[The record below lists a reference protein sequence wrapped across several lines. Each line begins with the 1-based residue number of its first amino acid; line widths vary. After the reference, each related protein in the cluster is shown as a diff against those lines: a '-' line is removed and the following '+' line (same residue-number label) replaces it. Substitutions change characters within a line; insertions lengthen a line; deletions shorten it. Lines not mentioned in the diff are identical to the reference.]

1 MTDFKTCLIRDA
13 KLSQI
18 TDQQVYGVYQG
29 ASNNTFQRFSAVST
43 SPSSIVM
50 NVQLPSE
57 SVVLNREVL
66 LEAQNF
72 SFYHRVDNVPV
83 GQTAFNYGLTDS
95 MSPFPLAMSML
106 TLSSQINNT
115 NVSLNLQDILPQLLR
130 MNDSREL
137 YRWNSYAPT
146 LPDQAYFNYSDGV
159 LANNNP
165 LASFNNQS
173 YDLDQC
179 PRGSFPATITLTQ
192 YDSTGAFVSNS
203 PISANATNFFI
214 AQVVTTCTEPLFLSP
229 YIFANPEYNMGGMVG
244 INTINLVA
252 TLDSTCKRL
261 WRTSTSSYTHSTAFG
276 VYGSSSNPFQGS
288 TSLLLNFL
296 STQSTDLIPSRQVL
310 PYMDFP
316 RYLSSNSSSSISAGA
331 TATLTS
337 QNIQLNQ
344 LPDKFIICVRKPMV
358 DMTNTDSDS
367 FFPITGISVNLNN
380 QSGLL
385 SSASPQN
392 LWKLSV
398 EAGSSQS
405 YNEWI
410 GSQSINDNT
419 TGVGSSVKTIGSLLV
434 LSPAMALSL
443 PAMLSS
449 GSIGQF
455 QFQIQIT
462 CTNPYSVAIVPEIVI
477 VCANSGIMVNASGS
491 SAIYTGILTKEQ
503 VVSTATEDEV
513 PALEVPEFTR
523 MVGGKMGNFGALKKM
538 IMSKVGRMRRGG
550 QQGSTSGGQSA
561 HSGGVR
567 RYV

>member
-66 LEAQNF
+66 LEAQDF
-72 SFYHRVDNVPV
+72 SFFHRVDNVPV

-95 MSPFPLAMSML
+95 LAPFPLAMSML

-165 LASFNNQS
+165 LASFNTQS
-173 YDLDQC
+173 YDLDQA
-179 PRGSFPATITLTQ
+179 PRGSFPASITLTQ
-192 YDSTGAFVSNS
+192 YTSAGAFVSNS
-203 PISANATNFFI
+203 PISADATNFFI

-229 YIFANPEYNMGGMVG
+229 YIFSNPEYNMGGMVG

-261 WRTSTSSYTHSTAFG
+261 WRTSTSGYTHSTSFG

-296 STQSTDLIPSRQVL
+296 STQSTDLIPSRQVV

-316 RYLSSNSSSSISAGA
+316 RYLSSNSSSSVSAGA
-331 TATLTS
+331 SATLTS

-358 DMTNTDSDS
+358 DMTNADSDS
-367 FFPITGISVNLNN
+367 FFPITSVSVNLNN

-385 SSASPQN
+385 SSCSPQQ

-405 YNEWI
+405 YNEWRGVQNVNNNNTGA
-410 GSQSINDNT
+410 GSEI
-419 TGVGSSVKTIGSLLV
+419 KTIGSLLV

-455 QFQIQIT
+455 QMQIQIT
-462 CTNPYSVAIVPEIVI
+462 CTNPYSTAITPEIVI
-477 VCANSGIMVNASGS
+477 ICANSGIMVNASGS

-538 IMSKVGRMRRGG
+538 IMSKVGRIRRGG
-550 QQGSTSGGQSA
+550 QTGSSSGGQSA

>member
-1 MTDFKTCLIRDA
+1 MTDFKTALIRDS
-13 KLSQI
+13 KLAQI

-43 SPSSIVM
+43 SPSSVVF

-66 LEAQNF
+66 IEAQDF

-83 GQTAFNYGLTDS
+83 GETAFNYGLTDALA
-95 MSPFPLAMSML
+95 PFPLAMSML

-159 LANNNP
+159 LASNNP
-165 LASFNNQS
+165 LASFNTQS

-179 PRGSFPATITLTQ
+179 PRGAFPCSITLTQ
-192 YDSTGAFVSNS
+192 YTSAGVFVSNS
-203 PISANATNFFI
+203 PISTNATNFFI
-214 AQVVTTCTEPLFLSP
+214 AQIVTTPTEPLFLSP
-229 YIFANPEYNMGGMVG
+229 YIFSNPEYNMGGMVG

-261 WRTSTSSYTHSTAFG
+261 WRTSTSSYTHSTFFG
-276 VYGSSSNPFQGS
+276 VYNVSSNPFQGS

-296 STQSTDLIPSRQVL
+296 STQSTDLIPSRQVV
-310 PYMDFP
+310 PYCDYP
-316 RYLSSNSSSSISAGA
+316 RYLSSNSSSSVSAGA
-331 TATLTS
+331 SATLTS

-367 FFPITGISVNLNN
+367 FFPITAISVNLNN

-385 SSASPQN
+385 SSSSPQN

-405 YNEWI
+405 YNEWR
-410 GSQSINDNT
+410 GVQSVNDNA

-434 LSPAMALSL
+434 LSPAMSLSL

-462 CTNPYSVAIVPEIVI
+462 CTNPYSVAITPEIVI
-477 VCANSGIMVNASGS
+477 CCMNSGIMVNASGS
-491 SAIYTGILTKEQ
+491 SAIYTGILTKEM

-513 PALEVPEFTR
+513 PALEVPEYTR
-523 MVGGKMGNFGALKKM
+523 MVGGKMANFGALRKM
-538 IMSKVGRMRRGG
+538 LLGKLGRMRAGRT
-550 QQGSTSGGQSA
+550 GSSSGGQSA

>member
-203 PISANATNFFI
+203 PVSANATNFFI

-261 WRTSTSSYTHSTAFG
+261 WRTSTSGYTHSTAFG

-419 TGVGSSVKTIGSLLV
+419 TGVGASVKTIGSLLV

>member
-1 MTDFKTCLIRDA
+1 MTDFKTALIRDS
-13 KLSQI
+13 KLAQI

-43 SPSSIVM
+43 SPSSLVF

-66 LEAQNF
+66 IEAQNF

-83 GQTAFNYGLTDS
+83 GQTAFNYGLTDALA
-95 MSPFPLAMSML
+95 PFPLAMSML

-159 LANNNP
+159 LASNNP

-173 YDLDQC
+173 YDLDQA
-179 PRGSFPATITLTQ
+179 PRGGFPATITLSQ
-192 YDSTGAFVSNS
+192 YTSAGVFVSNS
-203 PISANATNFFI
+203 PISADATNFFI
-214 AQVVTTCTEPLFLSP
+214 AQIVTTPTEPLFLSP
-229 YIFANPEYNMGGMVG
+229 YIFSNPEYNMGGLVG

-261 WRTSTSSYTHSTAFG
+261 WRTSTSSYTHSTFFG
-276 VYGSSSNPFQGS
+276 VYNVSSNPFQGS

-296 STQSTDLIPSRQVL
+296 STQSTDLIPSRQVV
-310 PYMDFP
+310 PYSDFP
-316 RYLSSNSSSSISAGA
+316 RYLSSNSSSSVSAGA

-358 DMTNTDSDS
+358 DMTNADSDS

-385 SSASPQN
+385 SSCSAQQ

-405 YNEWI
+405 YNEWR
-410 GSQSINDNT
+410 GSQSVNNNA
-419 TGVGSSVKTIGSLLV
+419 TGVGTAVKTIGSLLV

-462 CTNPYSVAIVPEIVI
+462 CTNPYASAIVPEIVI
-477 VCANSGIMVNASGS
+477 CCMNSGIMVNASGS
-491 SAIYTGILTKEQ
+491 SAIYTGILTKEM

-513 PALEVPEFTR
+513 PALEVPEYTR
-523 MVGGKMGNFGALKKM
+523 MVGGKLANFGALRKM
-538 IMSKVGRMRRGG
+538 LIGKLGRMRGKG
-550 QQGSTSGGQSA
+550 IGSSSGGQSA

-567 RYV
+567 KYI

>member
-1 MTDFKTCLIRDA
+1 MTDFKTALIRDS
-13 KLSQI
+13 KLAQI

-43 SPSSIVM
+43 SPSSLVF

-66 LEAQNF
+66 IEAQNF

-83 GQTAFNYGLTDS
+83 GQTAFNYGLTDALA
-95 MSPFPLAMSML
+95 PFPLAMSML

-159 LANNNP
+159 LASNNP

-173 YDLDQC
+173 YDLDQA
-179 PRGSFPATITLTQ
+179 PRGGFPATITLSQ
-192 YDSTGAFVSNS
+192 YTSAGVFVSNS
-203 PISANATNFFI
+203 PISADATNFFI
-214 AQVVTTCTEPLFLSP
+214 AQIVTTPTEPLFLSP
-229 YIFANPEYNMGGMVG
+229 YIFSNPEYNMGGLVG

-261 WRTSTSSYTHSTAFG
+261 WRTSTSSYTHSTFFG
-276 VYGSSSNPFQGS
+276 VYNVSSNPFQGS

-296 STQSTDLIPSRQVL
+296 STQSTDLIPSRQVC
-310 PYMDFP
+310 PYADFP
-316 RYLSSNSSSSISAGA
+316 RYLSSNSSSSVSAGA

-358 DMTNTDSDS
+358 DMTNADSDS

-385 SSASPQN
+385 SSCSAQQ

-405 YNEWI
+405 YNEWR
-410 GSQSINDNT
+410 GSQSVNNNA
-419 TGVGSSVKTIGSLLV
+419 TGVGTAVKTIGSLLV

-462 CTNPYSVAIVPEIVI
+462 CTNPYASAIVPEIVI
-477 VCANSGIMVNASGS
+477 CCMNSGIMVNASGS
-491 SAIYTGILTKEQ
+491 SAIYTGILTKEM

-513 PALEVPEFTR
+513 PALEVPEYTR
-523 MVGGKMGNFGALKKM
+523 MVGGKMSNFGALRKM
-538 IMSKVGRMRRGG
+538 LIGKLGRMRGKG
-550 QQGSTSGGQSA
+550 IGSSSGGQSA

-567 RYV
+567 KYI

>member
-1 MTDFKTCLIRDA
+1 MTDFKTALIRDS

-18 TDQQVYGVYQG
+18 TDQQVFGVYQG

-43 SPSSIVM
+43 SPSSLVF

-57 SVVLNREVL
+57 SIVMNREVL
-66 LEAQNF
+66 IEAQDF

-83 GQTAFNYGLTDS
+83 GETAFNYGLTDS
-95 MSPFPLAMSML
+95 LAPFPLAMSML

-137 YRWNSYAPT
+137 YRYNSYAPT

-159 LANNNP
+159 LASNNP
-165 LASFNNQS
+165 LASYNTQS
-173 YDLDQC
+173 YDLDQA
-179 PRGSFPATITLTQ
+179 PRGSFPATIVLTQ
-192 YDSTGAFVSNS
+192 YNSAGAFVSNS
-203 PISANATNFFI
+203 PISTNATNFFI
-214 AQVVTTCTEPLFLSP
+214 AQISTTPTEPLFLSP
-229 YIFANPEYNMGGMVG
+229 YIFSNPEYNMGGLVG

-252 TLDSTCKRL
+252 TLDTTCKRL
-261 WRTSTSSYTHSTAFG
+261 WRTSTSSYTHSTFFG
-276 VYGSSSNPFQGS
+276 VYGVSSNPFQGS

-296 STQSTDLIPSRQVL
+296 SSQSTDLIPSRQVV
-310 PYMDFP
+310 PYCDFP
-316 RYLSSNSSSSISAGA
+316 RYLSSNSSSSVNAGA

-344 LPDKFIICVRKPMV
+344 LADKFIICVRKPMTSM
-358 DMTNTDSDS
+358 DNTDSDS
-367 FFPITGISVNLNN
+367 FFPISSISVNLNN

-385 SSASPQN
+385 SSCSAQQ

-405 YNEWI
+405 YNEWR
-410 GSQSINDNT
+410 GVQSVNDNA
-419 TGVGSSVKTIGSLLV
+419 TGTGSSVKTTGSLLV

-462 CTNPYSVAIVPEIVI
+462 CTNPYATSIVPEIVI
-477 VCANSGIMVNASGS
+477 VCMNSGIMVNASGS
-491 SAIYTGILTKEQ
+491 SAIYTGILTKEM
-503 VVSTATEDEV
+503 VVSTATESEV
-513 PALEVPEFTR
+513 PALEVPEYTR
-523 MVGGKMGNFGALKKM
+523 MVGGKMSNFGALRKM
-538 IMSKVGRMRRGG
+538 LMGKLGRMRAG
-550 QQGSTSGGQSA
+550 QSTGSSSGGMSA
-561 HSGGVR
+561 HSGGLR
-567 RYV
+567 RFV